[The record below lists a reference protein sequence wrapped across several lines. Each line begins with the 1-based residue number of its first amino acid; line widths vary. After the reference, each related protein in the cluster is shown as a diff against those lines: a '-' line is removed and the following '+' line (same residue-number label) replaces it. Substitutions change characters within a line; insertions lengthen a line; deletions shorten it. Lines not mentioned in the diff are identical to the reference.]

1 MEDCSCDT
9 IIQNDTAVFSCNFLL
24 DDSQLLTGD
33 FEGSVKMWSLP
44 DGKLLCDYPAH
55 SDYVNCVLY
64 SSTMKSILSAAD
76 NGVIKVMV
84 YIPYIA
90 GIFRGYKCSWF
101 SRIRHEPRT
110 LKPRI

>member
-9 IIQNDTAVFSCNFLL
+9 FIQNDTAVFSCNFLL

-84 YIPYIA
+84 YTQ
-90 GIFRGYKCSWF
+90 IFVEIYARQWCCTAVDILFY
-101 SRIRHEPRT
+101 RQ
-110 LKPRI
+110 